1 MMKKTVTKE
10 KSLLFLS
17 ALFAVV
23 LALTLSFGVR
33 NVLGE
38 VPQEQAVPAA
48 EQADGDNIV
57 YHVLADEQDA
67 ADTETTKEITR
78 TIHYRYLKAD
88 GAEAAKDVVQK
99 VTFTRTAETDAET
112 GNVTYTEWKAQVDV
126 FAEAVSPEISGYVAD
141 KEKIAELKAEATMD
155 DTEETVV
162 YTEKTYWVMYVNDD
176 QTVIQDKITQKVG
189 ADEPKAPADPTRD
202 GFTFNG
208 WDRSVDANGN
218 VTYTAKWKAVD
229 TAPVLGIDKT
239 AFISR
244 NDTFTYTITQA
255 ISADA
260 ESVVITDTLEKV
272 LTYVSK
278 ADEVSVLCDGQA
290 VTGAKVEIDG
300 QKLTVTIA
308 DASSLR
314 GKTVTISFKAKAL
327 TDVDMTSYAKDNI
340 AVIPNTVQ
348 TTFNNDS
355 ARAYNSNTV
364 SVKVSLSSGNDSDT
378 TGKSN
383 SNKNVQTGD
392 EQNIGLFVA
401 LFLLSGAAL
410 IVAVRRRSA

>member
-1 MMKKTVTKE
+1 
-10 KSLLFLS
+10 
-17 ALFAVV
+17 
-23 LALTLSFGVR
+23 
-33 NVLGE
+33 
-38 VPQEQAVPAA
+38 
-48 EQADGDNIV
+48 
-57 YHVLADEQDA
+57 
-67 ADTETTKEITR
+67 
-78 TIHYRYLKAD
+78 
-88 GAEAAKDVVQK
+88 
-99 VTFTRTAETDAET
+99 
-112 GNVTYTEWKAQVDV
+112 
-126 FAEAVSPEISGYVAD
+126 
-141 KEKIAELKAEATMD
+141 MD

-208 WDRSVDANGN
+208 WDRSVDADGN

-392 EQNIGLFVA
+392 EQNIGLFIA